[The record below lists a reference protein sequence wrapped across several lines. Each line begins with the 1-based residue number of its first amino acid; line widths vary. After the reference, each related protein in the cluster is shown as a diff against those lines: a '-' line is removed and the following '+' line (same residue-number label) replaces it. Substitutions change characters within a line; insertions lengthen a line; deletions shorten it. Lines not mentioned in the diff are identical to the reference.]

1 MENNLI
7 KVPIT
12 YEADWIP
19 KHVADTLF
27 LTLWNELAWV
37 RHDKVPRREYYV
49 NTYGQPY
56 SYGLPEYARTYE
68 SQPLVYPLYE
78 LLANVQRKCGQT
90 FETVFLNG
98 YENGSDFLGWHSDD
112 SPEMDDNRPIAIVT
126 LGAEREIW
134 FRERPD
140 LPKHQPEPVPENV
153 PDSLMSGLHGL
164 RKAVAANKAVTAI
177 EITKLKLA
185 HGSLCLMHAGMQDT
199 HQHRIPKAGFECGPR
214 ISLTFRGYV
223 V

>member
-7 KVPIT
+7 KLPIT

-90 FETVFLNG
+90 FETMFLNG

-134 FRERPD
+134 FRPRPD
-140 LPKHQPEPVPENV
+140 KAADPNKTANV
-153 PDSLMSGLHGL
+153 
-164 RKAVAANKAVTAI
+164 
-177 EITKLKLA
+177 EKLKLA